1 MGTNYNPRMV
11 TNGLVLALDAG
22 NTKSYPGSGTT
33 WSDLSGNGNNG
44 TLLNDVG
51 YNSSN
56 NGIMIFDGTNDY
68 CNIANT
74 SIGNFAT
81 SDFSV
86 SCWAKA
92 ASGAAVT
99 RGLFSKYDPHSGNG
113 TGWFIFH
120 RDGQIWVRIT
130 QDLAAPLEMSQ
141 IIVSVPTSVWYNIT
155 ITRTTNY
162 FSLYINGVLY
172 QTNTTTNIINCSST
186 GPLRIGSG
194 YSSGY
199 YYIGDVGAAS
209 IYDRAISAA
218 EVSQNFNALRGRYG
232 I

>member
-1 MGTNYNPRMV
+1 MAVFSGPEVVN
-11 TNGLVLALDAG
+11 NGLLLHVDAA
-22 NTKSYPGSGTT
+22 NLRSYPGSGAT
-33 WSDLSGNGNNG
+33 WSDLSGVGNNG
-44 TLLNDVG
+44 TLVNGVG
-51 YNSSN
+51 YSGVN
-56 NGIMIFDGTNDY
+56 NGTMVFDGVNDY

-92 ASGAAVT
+92 ASSANTT

-113 TGWFIFH
+113 TGWFIFY
-120 RDGQIWVRIT
+120 RDGIIWVRIT

-141 IIVSVPTSVWYNIT
+141 IIASVPTSVWYHIV
-155 ITRTTNY
+155 ITRTANY

-172 QTNTTTNIINCSST
+172 RTNITTNIINCSST

-199 YYIGDVGAAS
+199 YYIGDVGIAS
-209 IYDRAISAA
+209 IYNRALTPLEIQ
-218 EVSQNFNALRGRYG
+218 QNFNAIRSRYG

>member
-1 MGTNYNPRMV
+1 MAVNYSPSIVRS
-11 TNGLVLALDAG
+11 GLVLHLDAA
-22 NTKSYPGSGTT
+22 NRKSYSGSGTS
-33 WSDLSGNGNNG
+33 WNDISGSGNNG

-56 NGIMIFDGTNDY
+56 KGIMIFDGTNDY

-92 ASGAAVT
+92 ASSADTT

-113 TGWFIFH
+113 TGWFIFY
-120 RDGQIWVRIT
+120 RDGIIWVRIT

-155 ITRTTNY
+155 ITRTANY

-172 QTNTTTNIINCSST
+172 QTNTTTNIINCSSA

-209 IYDRAISAA
+209 IYNRALTPLEIR
-218 EVSQNFNALRGRYG
+218 QNFNALRGRYG